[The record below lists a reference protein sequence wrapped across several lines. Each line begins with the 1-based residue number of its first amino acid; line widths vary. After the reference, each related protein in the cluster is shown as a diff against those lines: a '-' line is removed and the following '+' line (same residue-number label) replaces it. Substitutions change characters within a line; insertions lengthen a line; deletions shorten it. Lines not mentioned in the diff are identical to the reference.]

1 MVKNIP
7 TIERSTKIRFGK
19 YATDDQAENTIVFNA
34 SNVAIN
40 ASTEGGV
47 YITPMRTVDP
57 SVPEI
62 TVLSYNTVTKEIV
75 NSNTATVDLFNSNLQ
90 FVSQRGNVTS
100 NTLEF
105 INPTTSLCNNW

>member
-19 YATDDQAENTIVFNA
+19 HATDDQAENTIVFNA
-34 SNVAIN
+34 SNVAID
-40 ASTEGGV
+40 ASSAGGV
-47 YITPMRTVDP
+47 YVTPMRTVDP
-57 SVPEI
+57 SSPEI

-75 NSNTATVDLFNSNLQ
+75 NSNTASADLFNSNLH

-100 NTLEF
+100 NTLPVSYTHLTL
-105 INPTTSLCNNW
+105 PTKA